1 MACVQIV
8 PLNRKHGPG
17 PVSCM
22 APVSTRQPLPKETGM
37 SATHCTGYRRVDTD
51 QDSDSWE
58 LWEGG
63 SCDLA
68 DLRLKELYVFPLLPN
83 RHLAQTMAQAEESQG
98 NRCPCIGDFC
108 HLSRTC
114 LKPLLCRGLGNAA
127 SLRVLREPSN

>member
-1 MACVQIV
+1 MACVQMV

-68 DLRLKELYVFPLLPN
+68 DLRLKELYVFPLITKPTLGTNHGTGRGEPGKSLPLH
-83 RHLAQTMAQAEESQG
+83 R
-98 NRCPCIGDFC
+98 
-108 HLSRTC
+108 
-114 LKPLLCRGLGNAA
+114 
-127 SLRVLREPSN
+127 